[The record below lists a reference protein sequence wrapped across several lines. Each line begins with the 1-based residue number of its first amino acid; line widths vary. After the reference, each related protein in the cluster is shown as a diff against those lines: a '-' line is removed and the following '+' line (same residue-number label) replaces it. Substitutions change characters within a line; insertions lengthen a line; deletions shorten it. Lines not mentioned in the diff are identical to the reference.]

1 MARTERRDRLPEVK
15 ITFELEPADVERF
28 RTALAN
34 ARDAVRS
41 ADEGELIDCAK
52 HALDRLPLGRA
63 PLYVRD
69 RITQVQRLISMLEDE
84 EWALPPALR
93 CEVLSALVYFSDPDD
108 MIPDGLPV
116 IGLLDDAI
124 MLELLLRE
132 ERELLAAY
140 DGFCGFRRALGPLPD
155 DLDRR
160 TAWCAKLKQE
170 RQRILAPL
178 K

>member
-1 MARTERRDRLPEVK
+1 MK

-28 RTALAN
+28 QEALAR

-52 HALDRLPLGRA
+52 HSLDRMPLAAA

-69 RITQVQRLISMLEDE
+69 RINQVQRLIAMLEDE

-93 CEVLSALVYFSDPDD
+93 TEVLSALVYFSDPDD

-124 MLELLLRE
+124 MLEMLLRE
-132 ERELLAAY
+132 ERDLLAAY
-140 DGFCGFRRALGPLPD
+140 EGFCQFRRRLGLLPD
-155 DLDRR
+155 KLDLR
-160 TAWCAKLKQE
+160 TTWCAKLKRE
-170 RQRILAPL
+170 RQRLLTPL
-178 K
+178 KASRQI

>member
-1 MARTERRDRLPEVK
+1 MK

-28 RTALAN
+28 QQALAS
-34 ARDAVRS
+34 ARAAVRS
-41 ADEGELIDCAK
+41 ADEGELIECAK
-52 HALDRLPLGRA
+52 HSLDRLPLGNA

-69 RITQVQRLISMLEDE
+69 RLCQVQRLIAMLEDE

-93 CEVLSALVYFSDPDD
+93 TEVLSALVYFSDPDD

-132 ERELLAAY
+132 ERDLLTAY
-140 DGFCGFRRALGPLPD
+140 DGFCAFRRTLGPLPD
-155 DLDRR
+155 ELGPR

-170 RQRILAPL
+170 RQRMIAPL
-178 K
+178 KASRQIY

>member
-1 MARTERRDRLPEVK
+1 MK

-28 RTALAN
+28 QNALAN

-52 HALDRLPLGRA
+52 HSLDRLPLGTA
-63 PLYVRD
+63 PRYVRD
-69 RITQVQRLISMLEDE
+69 RIGQVQRLISMLEDE

-93 CEVLSALVYFSDPDD
+93 TEVLSALVYFSDPDD

-132 ERELLAAY
+132 ERDLLSAY
-140 DGFCGFRRALGPLPD
+140 TAFCDFRLDLGPLPD
-155 DLDRR
+155 DLDLR

-170 RQRILAPL
+170 RQHLLTPL
-178 K
+178 KASRQIY

>member
-1 MARTERRDRLPEVK
+1 MK
-15 ITFELEPADVERF
+15 ITFELEPDDVERF
-28 RTALAN
+28 QDALAR
-34 ARDAVRS
+34 AREAVRS
-41 ADEGELIDCAK
+41 ADEGELLNCAK
-52 HALDRLPLGRA
+52 HSLDRLPLGGA
-63 PLYVRD
+63 PRYVRD

-93 CEVLSALVYFSDPDD
+93 GEVLSALVYFSDPDD

-140 DGFCGFRRALGPLPD
+140 DAFCVARQALGPIPD
-155 DLDRR
+155 SLDAR
-160 TAWCAKLKQE
+160 TAWCAKLTQE
-170 RQRILAPL
+170 RQRLLTPL
-178 K
+178 KVSR